1 MPGKSKPGKIHLRI
15 IEVMKRFP
23 DGISGGQIRH
33 ELENEGLE
41 PGDQTHLDRRKRDLK
56 KWFVIKKDIATIVT
70 SGKKRKVTLYKYA
83 GVRREVVDEGQISLR
98 ERAEVIH
105 SAHGRCQ
112 MCGKSVGT
120 RVTGPSGRSFCFASS
135 LSRSVLISASAKAWQ
150 SEYSFVRRSGNVFTR
165 LGKMRSSSGNE
176 LRKERTLAR
185 FSMSRASRS
194 AWSGQ
199 TASQYLHVEQEAAHR
214 VPPWDK
220 NASQP
225 DSPPASTMDESSLR
239 FSPLHLLHATR
250 TFPGTCSPAR
260 YRFMPSRCSITA
272 TVADRS
278 QEQ

>member
-1 MPGKSKPGKIHLRI
+1 M
-15 IEVMKRFP
+15 V
-23 DGISGGQIRH
+23 RH
-33 ELENEGLE
+33 
-41 PGDQTHLDRRKRDLK
+41 
-56 KWFVIKKDIATIVT
+56 KKDIAAIVT

-83 GVRREVVDEGQISLR
+83 GVRREVVDEGQISLK

-112 MCGKSVGT
+112 MCGKSVET
-120 RVTGPSGRSFCFASS
+120 SVTGPSGRSFCFASS

-176 LRKERTLAR
+176 LRKERTLSR
-185 FSMSRASRS
+185 FSRSRASRS

-199 TASQYLHVEQEAAHR
+199 TASQYLHVEQESAHR